1 MRQKR
6 IYPDLIVQGHMRR
19 VPWNQRLARRDL
31 LKSAL
36 SFGWVLP
43 LAVMVKSAV
52 KFLTYESPTTT
63 VTQFPMGNAASL
75 PELPAYIEAARVW
88 LRQDA
93 AGYTAIDA
101 VCTHLGCI
109 VRLQP
114 GGEEYRSPCHGS
126 RFDLTG
132 KVLQG
137 PAVRPL
143 PFYRLYWGSEGQLT
157 VDRSQTVDALFRLPP
172 NG

>member
-1 MRQKR
+1 
-6 IYPDLIVQGHMRR
+6 
-19 VPWNQRLARRDL
+19 LARRAIL
-31 LKSAL
+31 RGA
-36 SFGWVLP
+36 FNFVWVLP
-43 LAVMVKSAV
+43 LGVILKSV
-52 KFLTYESPTTT
+52 FSFLTYESSTTT
-63 VTQFPMGNAASL
+63 VTQFSVGNAASL

-93 AGYTAIDA
+93 GGYTAIDA

-126 RFDLTG
+126 RFALSG
-132 KVLQG
+132 EVLQG

-143 PFYRLYWGSEGQLT
+143 PFYRLYWGSDEQLT
-157 VDRSQTVDALFRLPP
+157 VDRTQTVDASFRLPP